1 MYVKFRLPYG
11 SVLTSKKGED
21 GEEKKQLVMPLDKY
35 RKLREVITV
44 FPEDPLTWD
53 TYQFWS
59 EYVGHLESILQVIDS
74 VEIVSVI
81 RKNSKCV
88 DDLEEVIDR
97 ISNKFLTLENRLNLC
112 KEQMFNKKI
121 NVHVPGNAL
130 LDIEHVILMRDCCT
144 DSLSEKLSEGW
155 RIIAV
160 CPQPD
165 QRRPDYILGL
175 KGVKDE

>member
-1 MYVKFRLPYG
+1 MYVKFRLPYNC
-11 SVLTSKKGED
+11 VTEEEKTD
-21 GEEKKQLVMPLDKY
+21 GEAIKRMVMPLDKY
-35 RKLREVITV
+35 RKLRELIPD
-44 FPEDPLTWD
+44 FPEDPLTWEA
-53 TYQFWS
+53 YQFWG
-59 EYVGHLESILQVIDS
+59 EYTGHLESLLQVVDK
-74 VEIVSVI
+74 VEITGVI
-81 RKNSKCV
+81 RKYAKST
-88 DDLEEVIDR
+88 DDLDGIIDR
-97 ISNKFLTLENRLNLC
+97 ISNKFLSLENRVNLC

-130 LDIEHVILMRDCCT
+130 LDIEHVILMNNCCT
-144 DSLSEKLSEGW
+144 DSLAEKLNEGW